1 MKKQSEVKKVL
12 VDGDYYPRLMKSG
25 LGEKKGATKI
35 PRSNRPIRGGGYYTL
50 CRGLCPKNP
59 MSDCAYRVVDSYSLD
74 GGGFAPYLAV
84 VYLKHGEASGVTE
97 LKLDYDSRM
106 TVFGVVG
113 EYERRSPEHHHVSLQ
128 YSREV
133 FEDYSRLSVSIPDDV
148 VRAFVAFKDTVE
160 DEYGKEIHF
169 EYYGKIHGII
179 APIPSHMVL
188 VNKNTDTLN
197 AEELKN
203 LIMHYPD
210 TWLDKVVCLK
220 EVRHKSAK
228 RFCDRLKKPRIAHKK
243 WRIVHNSFRL
253 LGHYR
258 VRRINSVAWKR
269 FLLNISRECDSGGFE
284 WIQVKE
290 I

>member
-1 MKKQSEVKKVL
+1 
-12 VDGDYYPRLMKSG
+12 
-25 LGEKKGATKI
+25 
-35 PRSNRPIRGGGYYTL
+35 
-50 CRGLCPKNP
+50 
-59 MSDCAYRVVDSYSLD
+59 MSDCAYRVVDSYSLEGD
-74 GGGFAPYLAV
+74 VGFAPYMAV
-84 VYLKHGEASGVTE
+84 VMLKHGEDAGVTE

-106 TVFGVVG
+106 TVLGVVG

-128 YSREV
+128 YSSDDYEG
-133 FEDYSRLSVSIPDDV
+133 YSRLFVSIPDDV
-148 VRAFVAFKDTVE
+148 ACAFVAFKDTVE
-160 DEYGKEIHF
+160 DKNGKEIHF

-188 VNKNTDTLN
+188 VNKNTDTFN

-203 LIMHYPD
+203 LIMHYPT

-220 EVRHKSAK
+220 EVSHKSAK
-228 RFCDRLKKPRIAHKK
+228 RFCDRLKMPRKAHKK
-243 WRIVHNSFRL
+243 WRKVHNNSFRL

-258 VRRINSVAWKR
+258 VRKINSVAWKR
-269 FLLNISRECDSGGFE
+269 FLLNISRNGSGKFY

>member
-1 MKKQSEVKKVL
+1 
-12 VDGDYYPRLMKSG
+12 
-25 LGEKKGATKI
+25 
-35 PRSNRPIRGGGYYTL
+35 
-50 CRGLCPKNP
+50 

-74 GGGFAPYLAV
+74 GVGFAPYMAV
-84 VYLKHGEASGVTE
+84 VMLKHGEDSGVTE

-106 TVFGVVG
+106 TVLGVVG
-113 EYERRSPEHHHVSLQ
+113 EYREMSPEHHHVSLQ
-128 YSREV
+128 YSSD
-133 FEDYSRLSVSIPDDV
+133 DYEGYSQLSVSIPEDV

-160 DEYGKEIHF
+160 DKNGKEIHF

-179 APIPSHMVL
+179 APIPSHVVL

-203 LIMHYPD
+203 LIMHYPT
-210 TWLDKVVCLK
+210 TWLDKVVCLR
-220 EVRHKSAK
+220 EVSHKSAK

-243 WRIVHNSFRL
+243 WRIVGDTSRL

-258 VRRINSVAWKR
+258 VRKINSVAWKR
-269 FLLNISRECDSGGFE
+269 FLLNIRQAEDEEQFR
-284 WIQVKE
+284 WIQVEE

>member
-1 MKKQSEVKKVL
+1 
-12 VDGDYYPRLMKSG
+12 
-25 LGEKKGATKI
+25 
-35 PRSNRPIRGGGYYTL
+35 
-50 CRGLCPKNP
+50 

-74 GGGFAPYLAV
+74 GVGFAPYMAV
-84 VYLKHGEASGVTE
+84 VKLKHGEDAGVTE

-113 EYERRSPEHHHVSLQ
+113 EYRKRSPEHHHVSLQ
-128 YSREV
+128 YSSDDYEG
-133 FEDYSRLSVSIPDDV
+133 YSRLFVSIPDDV
-148 VRAFVAFKDTVE
+148 VRAYVAFKDTVE
-160 DEYGKEIHF
+160 DKNGKEIHF

-188 VNKNTDTLN
+188 VNKNTDTFN

-210 TWLDKVVCLK
+210 TWLDLNKVVCLK

-243 WRIVHNSFRL
+243 WRIAGWTNRL

-258 VRRINSVAWKR
+258 VRKINSVAWKR
-269 FLLNISRECDSGGFE
+269 FLLNISWSSDAGQFR

>member
-1 MKKQSEVKKVL
+1 MKKQSEVKTVL
-12 VDGDYYPRLMKSG
+12 VDDDYYPRLMKSG
-25 LGEKKGATKI
+25 LGERKGATKI
-35 PRSNRPIRGGGYYTL
+35 PRSNRPIRGGGGYYTL

-59 MSDCAYRVVDSYSLD
+59 MSDYAYRVVDSYSLD
-74 GGGFAPYLAV
+74 GVGFAPYMAV
-84 VYLKHGEASGVTE
+84 VMLKHGEASGVTE

-106 TVFGVVG
+106 TVLGVVG

-128 YSREV
+128 YSRDVYEG
-133 FEDYSRLSVSIPDDV
+133 YSRLSVSIPDDV

-160 DEYGKEIHF
+160 EYGKEIHF

-203 LIMHYPD
+203 LIMHYPT

-220 EVRHKSAK
+220 EVSHKSAK

-243 WRIVHNSFRL
+243 WRKVHNNSFRL

-258 VRRINSVAWKR
+258 VRKINSVAWKR
-269 FLLNISRECDSGGFE
+269 FLLNIRRNDSGGVR
-284 WIQVKE
+284 WIRVEE

>member
-1 MKKQSEVKKVL
+1 
-12 VDGDYYPRLMKSG
+12 
-25 LGEKKGATKI
+25 
-35 PRSNRPIRGGGYYTL
+35 
-50 CRGLCPKNP
+50 
-59 MSDCAYRVVDSYSLD
+59 MSDCAYRVVDTYSLAAD
-74 GGGFAPYLAV
+74 VGFAPYLAV

-106 TVFGVVG
+106 TVLGVVG
-113 EYERRSPEHHHVSLQ
+113 EYGHKTPEHHHVSLQ
-128 YSREV
+128 YLREV
-133 FEDYSRLSVSIPDDV
+133 FEDCSRLSVSIPDDV

-160 DEYGKEIHF
+160 DEHGKEIHF
-169 EYYGKIHGII
+169 EYYGKIHGKI

-220 EVRHKSAK
+220 EVSHKSAK

-243 WRIVHNSFRL
+243 WRKVHNPLHDSFRL

-269 FLLNISRECDSGGFE
+269 FLLNINRYAGAFDL
-284 WIQVKE
+284 IQVKE

>member
-1 MKKQSEVKKVL
+1 MKKQSEVKTVL
-12 VDGDYYPRLMKSG
+12 VDDDYYPRLMKSG

-74 GGGFAPYLAV
+74 DVGFAPYLAV
-84 VYLKHGEASGVTE
+84 VKLKHGEASGVTE

-106 TVFGVVG
+106 TVLGVVG
-113 EYERRSPEHHHVSLQ
+113 EYRLRSPEHHHVSLQ
-128 YSREV
+128 YSSD
-133 FEDYSRLSVSIPDDV
+133 DYEGYSQLSVSIPDDV
-148 VRAFVAFKDTVE
+148 VRAFVAFKDTV
-160 DEYGKEIHF
+160 DEHGKEIHF
-169 EYYGKIHGII
+169 EYYGKFHGII

-203 LIMHYPD
+203 LIMHYPT
-210 TWLDKVVCLK
+210 TWLNKVVCLR
-220 EVRHKSAK
+220 EVSHKSAK
-228 RFCDRLKKPRIAHKK
+228 RFCDRREMPRIAHKK
-243 WRIVHNSFRL
+243 WRIVHNPFRL

-258 VRRINSVAWKR
+258 VRKINSVAWKR
-269 FLLNISRECDSGGFE
+269 FLLDISRDTEHFW
-284 WIQVKE
+284 WIRVKE

>member
-1 MKKQSEVKKVL
+1 
-12 VDGDYYPRLMKSG
+12 
-25 LGEKKGATKI
+25 
-35 PRSNRPIRGGGYYTL
+35 
-50 CRGLCPKNP
+50 

-74 GGGFAPYLAV
+74 RLVGFAPYMAV
-84 VYLKHGEASGVTE
+84 VCLKHGEAAGVTE

-106 TVFGVVG
+106 TVLGVVG

-128 YSREV
+128 YSRDV
-133 FEDYSRLSVSIPDDV
+133 YEDYSRLFVSIPDDV
-148 VRAFVAFKDTVE
+148 VRAYVAFKDTVE
-160 DEYGKEIHF
+160 DKNGKEIHF
-169 EYYGKIHGII
+169 EYYGKFHGKI

-210 TWLDKVVCLK
+210 TWLDLNKVVCLK

-228 RFCDRLKKPRIAHKK
+228 RFCDRRGMPRIAHKK
-243 WRIVHNSFRL
+243 WRIVHNNSVRL

-258 VRRINSVAWKR
+258 VRKIDSVAWKR
-269 FLLNISRECDSGGFE
+269 FLLNIRRNDSGHIE
-284 WIQVKE
+284 WIRVEE

>member
-1 MKKQSEVKKVL
+1 MKKQSEVKTVL
-12 VDGDYYPRLMKSG
+12 VDDDYYPRLMKSG

-35 PRSNRPIRGGGYYTL
+35 PRSNRPIRGVGYHTL

-74 GGGFAPYLAV
+74 GVGFAPYLAV
-84 VYLKHGEASGVTE
+84 VKLKHGEASGVTE

-106 TVFGVVG
+106 TVLGVVG
-113 EYERRSPEHHHVSLQ
+113 EYRHRSPEHHHVSLQ
-128 YSREV
+128 YSSDV
-133 FEDYSRLSVSIPDDV
+133 FEGYSRLFVSIPDDV
-148 VRAFVAFKDTVE
+148 VRAYVAFKDTV
-160 DEYGKEIHF
+160 DENGEEIHF
-169 EYYGKIHGII
+169 EYYGKFHGII

-203 LIMHYPD
+203 LIMHYPT

-220 EVRHKSAK
+220 EVSHKSAK

-243 WRIVHNSFRL
+243 WRKVRIHNSFCL

-258 VRRINSVAWKR
+258 VRKINSVAWKR
-269 FLLNISRECDSGGFE
+269 FLLNINRYAGQFDL
-284 WIQVKE
+284 IQVKA

>member
-1 MKKQSEVKKVL
+1 
-12 VDGDYYPRLMKSG
+12 
-25 LGEKKGATKI
+25 
-35 PRSNRPIRGGGYYTL
+35 
-50 CRGLCPKNP
+50 
-59 MSDCAYRVVDSYSLD
+59 MSDCAYRVVDSYSL
-74 GGGFAPYLAV
+74 GGVGFAPYLAV
-84 VYLKHGEASGVTE
+84 VYLKHGEDSGATE

-106 TVFGVVG
+106 TVLGVVG
-113 EYERRSPEHHHVSLQ
+113 EYERRSPEHHYVSLQ
-128 YSREV
+128 YSRDDY
-133 FEDYSRLSVSIPDDV
+133 EDYSRLSVSIPDDV
-148 VRAFVAFKDTVE
+148 ACAFVAFKDTV
-160 DEYGKEIHF
+160 DEYGKEMHF
-169 EYYGKIHGII
+169 EYYGKFHGII

-203 LIMHYPD
+203 LIMHYPT

-220 EVRHKSAK
+220 EVSHKSAI

-243 WRIVHNSFRL
+243 WRKVHNSNSFRL

-258 VRRINSVAWKR
+258 VRKINSVAWKR
-269 FLLNISRECDSGGFE
+269 FLLNISREYDSGNFE

>member
-1 MKKQSEVKKVL
+1 M
-12 VDGDYYPRLMKSG
+12 
-25 LGEKKGATKI
+25 
-35 PRSNRPIRGGGYYTL
+35 SN
-50 CRGLCPKNP
+50 
-59 MSDCAYRVVDSYSLD
+59 CAYRVVDSYSLD
-74 GGGFAPYLAV
+74 GVGFAPYMAV
-84 VYLKHGEASGVTE
+84 VCLKHGEDAGVTE

-106 TVFGVVG
+106 TVLGVVG
-113 EYERRSPEHHHVSLQ
+113 EYRKMSPGHHHVSLQ
-128 YSREV
+128 YSSDV
-133 FEDYSRLSVSIPDDV
+133 YEDYSRLFISIPDDV

-160 DEYGKEIHF
+160 DKNGKEIHF
-169 EYYGKIHGII
+169 EYYGKFHGII

-220 EVRHKSAK
+220 EVSHKSAK

-243 WRIVHNSFRL
+243 WRVVHNPDRL

-258 VRRINSVAWKR
+258 VRKINSVAWKR
-269 FLLNISRECDSGGFE
+269 FLLNIRRNDSGE
-284 WIQVKE
+284 VRWIRVEE

>member
-1 MKKQSEVKKVL
+1 
-12 VDGDYYPRLMKSG
+12 
-25 LGEKKGATKI
+25 
-35 PRSNRPIRGGGYYTL
+35 
-50 CRGLCPKNP
+50 

-74 GGGFAPYLAV
+74 DVGFAPYLAV
-84 VYLKHGEASGVTE
+84 VKLKHGEASGVTE

-106 TVFGVVG
+106 TVLGVVG
-113 EYERRSPEHHHVSLQ
+113 EYRLRSPEHHHVSLP
-128 YSREV
+128 YSSD
-133 FEDYSRLSVSIPDDV
+133 DYEGYSQLSVSIPDDV
-148 VRAFVAFKDTVE
+148 VRAFVAFKDTV
-160 DEYGKEIHF
+160 DEHGKEIHF
-169 EYYGKIHGII
+169 EYYGKFHGII

-203 LIMHYPD
+203 LIMHYPT

-220 EVRHKSAK
+220 EVSHKSAK
-228 RFCDRLKKPRIAHKK
+228 RFCDRLKMPRIAHKK
-243 WRIVHNSFRL
+243 WRKVLNPFRL

-258 VRRINSVAWKR
+258 VRKINSVAWKR
-269 FLLNISRECDSGGFE
+269 FLLNISLNNSKSFW

>member
-1 MKKQSEVKKVL
+1 
-12 VDGDYYPRLMKSG
+12 
-25 LGEKKGATKI
+25 
-35 PRSNRPIRGGGYYTL
+35 
-50 CRGLCPKNP
+50 

-74 GGGFAPYLAV
+74 GVGFAPYMAV
-84 VYLKHGEASGVTE
+84 VMLKHGEAAGVTE

-106 TVFGVVG
+106 TVLGVVG
-113 EYERRSPEHHHVSLQ
+113 EYREMSPEHHHVSLQ
-128 YSREV
+128 YSSVDCEGR
-133 FEDYSRLSVSIPDDV
+133 SQLSVSIPDDV

-160 DEYGKEIHF
+160 DNGEEIHF
-169 EYYGKIHGII
+169 EYYGKFHGKI

-220 EVRHKSAK
+220 EVSHKSAK

-243 WRIVHNSFRL
+243 WRKVRNPFRL

-258 VRRINSVAWKR
+258 VRKINSVAWKR
-269 FLLNISRECDSGGFE
+269 FLLNIRRNDSGDIE
-284 WIQVKE
+284 WIRVEE